1 MLILIILLPFL
12 ACLSGLFF
20 GRYIG
25 RGIVYIT
32 TISVVLTFFL
42 SFFIFID
49 IISTGVVYKLKLL
62 PWIFSDSLKIYWC
75 FCFDSLTIVMLLVV
89 SFISSL
95 VHIYSI
101 EYMNEDPHLVR
112 FMSYLS
118 LFTFF
123 MVILV
128 TANTFLQLF
137 VGWEGVGVSSYLLIN
152 FWYTRIQANKASIK
166 AMVLNRVGDFF
177 FLLAL
182 FCLFILADSLD
193 FDVIFGLIPN
203 FFSVKIQILSFEIN
217 ILDLICL
224 FLFLGATGKSAQI
237 GLHAWLPD
245 AMEGPTPVSALI
257 HAATMVTAGVFLLI
271 RCSFL
276 FEYAPNVLMF
286 IVLIGSITSI
296 FAATTGL
303 FQNDLKRV
311 IAYSTCSQ
319 LGYMFFACGMSG
331 YDVGLYHLSNHAF
344 FKALLFLGAGSVI
357 HALADEQ
364 DMRKMGGLRK
374 ILPFSY
380 SVMLIGSLAL
390 IGFPFLSGFYSKDV
404 ILEIAFSKYEIF
416 SHFAFI
422 LGVLAVFCTAF
433 YSTRVL
439 ILVFLIKSSGI
450 RKRIFEAHEGSI
462 NFIFVLTLLILCSI
476 IIGFLTKDLIIGVG
490 TNFWLNVIFILP
502 QNYFLIDIEFI
513 NLFIKLIPLFV
524 TFSGIF
530 CACYLYFFHL
540 EFLYFIKQQSS
551 IYKQTYF
558 FFNRK
563 WYFDKIYIHF
573 IGLPFLNFSY
583 FYTYKDIDR
592 GLLENFGPSGII
604 KLINKNLFSLKF
616 LQTGFIYHY
625 ILITFFTFNFFFICI
640 ILFNFYIITPIFLTL
655 IFFLS
660 LLIIFIAF

>member
-25 RGIVYIT
+25 RGINFL
-32 TISVVLTFFL
+32 TIICVVLTFFI
-42 SFFIFID
+42 SGFVFID

-62 PWIFSDSLKIYWC
+62 PWVFSDSLKIYWC
-75 FCFDSLTIVMLLVV
+75 FCFDSLTVVMLLVV

-95 VHIYSI
+95 VHIYSV
-101 EYMNEDPHLVR
+101 EYMKEDPHLNR

-123 MVILV
+123 MIILI
-128 TANTFLQLF
+128 TSNTFLQLF

-177 FLLAL
+177 FLLSL
-182 FCLFILADSLD
+182 FCLFILTDSLD
-193 FDVIFGLIPN
+193 FDVIFALVPN
-203 FFSVKIQILSFEIN
+203 IIDINIQILFFEIK

-276 FEYAPNVLMF
+276 FEYSPKVLMF

-331 YDVGLYHLSNHAF
+331 YDVGFYHLSNHAF

-404 ILEIAFSKYEIF
+404 ILEIAYSKYEVF

-422 LGVLAVFCTAF
+422 LGVLAVFCTSF

-439 ILVFLIKSSGI
+439 ILVFLINSTGI
-450 RKRIFEAHEGSI
+450 RQKIFGAHEGST
-462 NFIFVLTLLILCSI
+462 NFIFVLTFLILCSI
-476 IIGFLTKDLIIGVG
+476 GVGYLTKDLIIGFG

-502 QNYFLIDIEFI
+502 QNYFLLDIEFI
-513 NLFIKLIPLFV
+513 PLFIKLIPLFL
-524 TFSGIF
+524 TLSGIF
-530 CACYLYFFHL
+530 FSCYIYFFHL
-540 EFLYFIKQQSS
+540 EFLYSIKQHSS
-551 IYKQTYF
+551 YKQIYF

-563 WYFDKIYIHF
+563 WYFDKIYF
-573 IGLPFLNFSY
+573 FLIGLPLLNFSY
-583 FYTYKDIDR
+583 LYTYKDIDR
-592 GLLENFGPSGII
+592 GLLENFGPFGLI
-604 KLINKNLFSLKF
+604 KLIDKGSFNLKLI
-616 LQTGFIYHY
+616 QTGYIYHY
-625 ILITFFTFNFFFICI
+625 MLSSFFVFIIFFIFL
-640 ILFNFYIITPIFLTL
+640 ILFNYYLITSIFLKL
-655 IFFLS
+655 ILFLI
-660 LLIIFIAF
+660 LIVIFI

>member
-1 MLILIILLPFL
+1 M
-12 ACLSGLFF
+12 
-20 GRYIG
+20 
-25 RGIVYIT
+25 
-32 TISVVLTFFL
+32 
-42 SFFIFID
+42 
-49 IISTGVVYKLKLL
+49 
-62 PWIFSDSLKIYWC
+62 
-75 FCFDSLTIVMLLVV
+75 
-89 SFISSL
+89 
-95 VHIYSI
+95 
-101 EYMNEDPHLVR
+101 
-112 FMSYLS
+112 
-118 LFTFF
+118 
-123 MVILV
+123 
-128 TANTFLQLF
+128 
-137 VGWEGVGVSSYLLIN
+137 
-152 FWYTRIQANKASIK
+152 
-166 AMVLNRVGDFF
+166 
-177 FLLAL
+177 L
-182 FCLFILADSLD
+182 FCLFILTDSLD
-193 FDVIFGLIPN
+193 FDVIFALVPN
-203 FFSVKIQILSFEIN
+203 IIDINIQILFFEIK

-276 FEYAPNVLMF
+276 FEYSPKVLMF

-331 YDVGLYHLSNHAF
+331 YDVGFYHLSNHAF

-404 ILEIAFSKYEIF
+404 ILEIAYSKYEVF

-422 LGVLAVFCTAF
+422 LGVLAVFCTSF

-439 ILVFLIKSSGI
+439 ILVFLINSTGI
-450 RKRIFEAHEGSI
+450 RQKIFGAHEGST
-462 NFIFVLTLLILCSI
+462 NFIFVLTFLILCSI
-476 IIGFLTKDLIIGVG
+476 GVGYLTKDLIIGFG

-502 QNYFLIDIEFI
+502 QNYFLLDIEFI
-513 NLFIKLIPLFV
+513 PLFIKLIPLFL
-524 TFSGIF
+524 TLSGIF
-530 CACYLYFFHL
+530 FSCYIYFFHL
-540 EFLYFIKQQSS
+540 EFLYSIKQHSS
-551 IYKQTYF
+551 YKHIYF

-563 WYFDKIYIHF
+563 WYFDKIYF
-573 IGLPFLNFSY
+573 FLIGLPLLNFSY
-583 FYTYKDIDR
+583 LYTYKDIDR
-592 GLLENFGPSGII
+592 GLLENFGPFGLI
-604 KLINKNLFSLKF
+604 KLIDKGSFNLKLI
-616 LQTGFIYHY
+616 QTGYIYHY
-625 ILITFFTFNFFFICI
+625 MLSSFFVFIIFFIFL
-640 ILFNFYIITPIFLTL
+640 ILFNYYLITSIFLKL
-655 IFFLS
+655 ILFLI
-660 LLIIFIAF
+660 LIVIFI